1 MEQINYLTDYVSLLP
16 SDQKYICLS
25 FLSDNDN
32 KSLIVGV
39 RFGGAFSTYEQ
50 ACLQAEKLQS
60 VDQYFNIYVGEGGK
74 WLPFNPNPDSDAVQ
88 ESQYANKELN
98 NMMKSYMENQEKAK
112 IYHEQRKQ
120 EMIREN
126 ILENVKT
133 RQENLQELNRELEN
147 ANKNGK
153 HEEIN
158 TLELNIKTI
167 EEQINK
173 MEEKKK
179 ELDQQIQDLGNQ
191 VKAFTTLEAPNTE
204 GPKIINV

>member
-1 MEQINYLTDYVSLLP
+1 MSGI
-16 SDQKYICLS
+16 
-25 FLSDNDN
+25 
-32 KSLIVGV
+32 
-39 RFGGAFSTYEQ
+39 RFGGAFPTYEQ
-50 ACLQAEKLQS
+50 ACSQAEKLQS

-179 ELDQQIQDLGNQ
+179 ELEQQIQDLGNQ
-191 VKAFTTLEAPNTE
+191 VKSFASLEAPNAE

>member
-16 SDQKYICLS
+16 QDQKYICLS
-25 FLSDNDN
+25 FLSDPEN
-32 KSLIVGV
+32 KSLLSGI
-39 RFGGAFSTYEQ
+39 RFGGAFPTYEQ
-50 ACLQAEKLQS
+50 ACSQAEKLQS

-191 VKAFTTLEAPNTE
+191 VKSFASLEAPNAE